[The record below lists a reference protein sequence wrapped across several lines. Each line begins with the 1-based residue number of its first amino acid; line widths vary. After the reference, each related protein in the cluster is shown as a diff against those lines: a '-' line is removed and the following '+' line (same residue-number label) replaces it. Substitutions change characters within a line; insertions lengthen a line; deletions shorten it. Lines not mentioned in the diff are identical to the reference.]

1 MQNTSQANSTQGPIG
16 FQGMSTQA
24 ISSSNPKCFA
34 KCASSSAIIQPWIYS
49 PQDTTSNASNIGGW
63 IHKAKATP
71 SKSIGTSKLNP
82 PWDLIPNAL
91 AKLKED
97 KATVLA
103 CLPVW
108 PAKHWW
114 RQVLHMQVGPSIQIR
129 HQPIFRN
136 QSGRDLYPPRWATLF
151 TLLKGRA

>member
-1 MQNTSQANSTQGPIG
+1 MAPEAGSSLSRNVDPSN
-16 FQGMSTQA
+16 FQLK
-24 ISSSNPKCFA
+24 PEVFRKVCFKLGYHPTLDLFA
-34 KCASSSAIIQPWIYS
+34 TRHNKQCHQYCAWRVD
-49 PQDTTSNASNIGGW
+49 PQSKGNAFQVNW
-63 IHKAKATP
+63 NKQTNWM
-71 SKSIGTSKLNP
+71 NP
-82 PWDLIPNAL
+82 PWDLIPKAL